1 MQLFRIWS
9 LISNL
14 IHAYLYTCIFSL
26 TNAQEE
32 QGDNSHQPNYIALMY

>member
-14 IHAYLYTCIFSL
+14 IHASTFYSFLTRVSYTS
-26 TNAQEE
+26 NA
-32 QGDNSHQPNYIALMY
+32 